1 MRMATQ
7 HADSMYWT
15 GTGPISGQ
23 MVCVLL
29 PLVFLANLVLR
40 KVSSVIPASAVE
52 GESPGLLT
60 QHCLWLLTGQRG
72 SEDLGG
78 KGHPR
83 LLWVRLTLRGS
94 CYFK

>member
-1 MRMATQ
+1 MRVATQ

-60 QHCLWLLTGQRG
+60 QHCL
-72 SEDLGG
+72 
-78 KGHPR
+78 
-83 LLWVRLTLRGS
+83 
-94 CYFK
+94 